1 MQVLQRVLNFV
12 KVILNSNL
20 RKGNLMNENILN
32 LIIKQRRQCRTPE
45 ILAAIEEQERLSEI
59 MHVKREE
66 FDKYNDQSFELLQVG
81 TEKFFNTFPEY
92 KSGFSGG
99 ETKID
104 IVNNCINIAM
114 TNPQMFSEIQS
125 KMNEIEEL
133 RKNNEITPKLTKA
146 FYEYL
151 VAFSDFEEQLK
162 KDREVLFASE
172 YRDKMADY
180 ADKGVLLYYLETPD
194 LPILDS
200 EVTIEDV
207 LESLLFNDCFGM
219 RILFSPLM
227 QMDNPGISM
236 KRKQEDIGITIELIA
251 CGHYRSAVRNLFALL
266 DSEHKKAANTYEGI
280 IKRKQEYKKGIQRS
294 KKISK
299 LVESLDDSWMDIA
312 WEKVN
317 SYYANVVSTNPVE
330 GVIHRNSIVHGDYDS
345 QLIDV
350 DKYAATK
357 LMLLYLNLRI
367 IADYFSNKAEILEN
381 LLLYLPSIILYI
393 QHHPD
398 SKGEE

>member
-1 MQVLQRVLNFV
+1 
-12 KVILNSNL
+12 
-20 RKGNLMNENILN
+20 
-32 LIIKQRRQCRTPE
+32 
-45 ILAAIEEQERLSEI
+45 
-59 MHVKREE
+59 
-66 FDKYNDQSFELLQVG
+66 
-81 TEKFFNTFPEY
+81 
-92 KSGFSGG
+92 
-99 ETKID
+99 
-104 IVNNCINIAM
+104 M

-207 LESLLFNDCFGM
+207 LESLLFNDCSGM